1 MISKLNKTPRS
12 AFFPDAIIERV
23 FFGDNINFS

>member
-1 MISKLNKTPRS
+1 MISTLNKTPGS
-12 AFFPDAIIERV
+12 TFFPDTIIERV